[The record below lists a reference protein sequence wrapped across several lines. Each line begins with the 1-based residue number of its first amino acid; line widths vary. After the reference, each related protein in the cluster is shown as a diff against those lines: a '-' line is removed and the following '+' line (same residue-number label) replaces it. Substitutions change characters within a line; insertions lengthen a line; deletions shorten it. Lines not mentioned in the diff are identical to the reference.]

1 MRCPCGRKMAYI
13 SIEDAWEPIIT
24 DVSKVTPR
32 EVVKINTNPY
42 N

>member
-1 MRCPCGRKMAYI
+1 MVI
-13 SIEDAWEPIIT
+13 SIGLSPAFQPEQDVMSIT
-24 DVSKVTPR
+24 PT

>member
-1 MRCPCGRKMAYI
+1 MAYI

-24 DVSKVTPR
+24 DVSKVTPTKL
-32 EVVKINTNPY
+32 VKINTNPY